1 MHMNTQSRDIR
12 EQLTP
17 ISAKLREGR
26 SIIRPVSQ
34 VTLRLKPVQGQ
45 DRFGTTVDDILRW
58 INRRAGRALP
68 AEAWQRQSFELSD
81 IGAQRTAGVA
91 LQEPKYW
98 AARLDDADKTIPLRT
113 WVTEIGVGIDPSGD
127 VLFGARLICAT
138 RGPDEEFERSIPGF
152 VKAIISSGPAEL
164 DGVILRKE
172 LRVLSSDE
180 DVADLVTL
188 LEDPARQSDVIVFA
202 LPEGS
207 EDPGDTAASSM
218 ELHSRLLGVAHV
230 FVLTAQASF
239 ALTHSVGRELS
250 VFHQAVRTYRP
261 GFRGWTD
268 QPSNHPLALPNR
280 IASWDESG
288 PASFERWMVNQ
299 SLASSVSGAQRD
311 ERLPAFNTVRQIWA
325 QAERSR
331 LKSAGGS
338 DAEIAKLYEQ
348 DNEQI
353 RKELKEQKE
362 QYDGLLS
369 TADIDRETAVNT
381 ANAAKAQAL
390 ERLHRIR
397 VLEDR
402 LTASN
407 ALQSTP
413 IPETLDT
420 FEDWCRE
427 YLVGSVEI
435 ANRAY
440 QGVRK
445 SEYHDCSFIYRA
457 LLLLRDHY
465 VPMRVEATQGRRER
479 YAEALEQLQLEESAT
494 GDAVKYAADLYSVQY
509 GGARRPLD
517 RHLKGSDSRDRRFG
531 FRLYFF
537 WDEEEQVVVVGWLP
551 SHLDNRGS

>member
-1 MHMNTQSRDIR
+1 MNAQSRNIR
-12 EQLTP
+12 AQLTP
-17 ISAKLREGR
+17 IAAKLREGR
-26 SIIRPVSQ
+26 SIIRHVSQ
-34 VTLRLKPVQGQ
+34 VTLRLKPAPGQ
-45 DRFGTTVDDILRW
+45 DRFAKTVDDILRW

-68 AEAWQRQSFELSD
+68 PAAWQRQSFELSD

-91 LQEPKYW
+91 IQEPNYW

-127 VLFGARLICAT
+127 ILFGARLICAT
-138 RGPDEEFERSIPGF
+138 RGPDEAFERSIPGF

-164 DGVILRKE
+164 DGVLLCKE
-172 LRVLSSDE
+172 PRVLSSDG

-188 LEDPARQSDVIVFA
+188 LEDPARQSDVIVLA

-207 EDPGDTAASSM
+207 NDPADAAASVR

-230 FVLTAQASF
+230 FAITARASF
-239 ALTHSVGRELS
+239 ALSDSVGRELS
-250 VFHQAVRTYRP
+250 VFRQAVRTYRP
-261 GFRGWTD
+261 GFRAWID
-268 QPSNHPLALPNR
+268 QPTNHPFALPNR
-280 IASWDESG
+280 ITSWDESG

-299 SLASSVSGAQRD
+299 SLASSVNGAQRE
-311 ERLPAFNTVRQIWA
+311 ERLPAFNTVRQIGA

-331 LKSAGGS
+331 LKIAGGS
-338 DAEIAKLYEQ
+338 DTELAKLYEQ
-348 DNEQI
+348 DNEQL

-369 TADIDRETAVNT
+369 TADIEREAAVNA

-390 ERLHRIR
+390 QRLHRIR
-397 VLEDR
+397 VLEER
-402 LTASN
+402 LAQGS
-407 ALQSTP
+407 AVQSTP
-413 IPETLDT
+413 IPETLDA

-445 SEYHDCSFIYRA
+445 SEYHDPSFIYRA

-465 VPMRVEATQGRRER
+465 VPMRVDATLGRREA
-479 YAEALEQLQLEESAT
+479 YAQALEQLQLEESAT
-494 GDAVKYAADLYSVQY
+494 GDGVKYAADLYSVQF

-537 WDEEEQVVVVGWLP
+537 WDEDEQVVVVGWLP